1 MYISVRI
8 TTTWTFEFTKVNL
21 HAKICLKIVFPN
33 ESQHT
38 KNVWI
43 FEFLKMEIHALFFPK
58 NRKFLYVCMFSST
71 QTSYKF
77 MDLSLNSWGRTSMLT
92 FFYKLYVSVWTW
104 MSEWWWRLFFLK
116 KKRKRKKHV
125 SVLMTLYKFIQNH
138 CNSWNSYIFSRDW
151 LVEIIFNTMSQN
163 LGHSCKYIPYI
174 LPHKHKS

>member
-1 MYISVRI
+1 M
-8 TTTWTFEFTKVNL
+8 NL

-77 MDLSLNSWGRTSMLT
+77 MDLSLNCMFPYEHGCLNDDEG
-92 FFYKLYVSVWTW
+92 F
-104 MSEWWWRLFFLK
+104 FFLK
-116 KKRKRKKHV
+116 KKEK
-125 SVLMTLYKFIQNH
+125 
-138 CNSWNSYIFSRDW
+138 
-151 LVEIIFNTMSQN
+151 E
-163 LGHSCKYIPYI
+163 
-174 LPHKHKS
+174 KSMFLS